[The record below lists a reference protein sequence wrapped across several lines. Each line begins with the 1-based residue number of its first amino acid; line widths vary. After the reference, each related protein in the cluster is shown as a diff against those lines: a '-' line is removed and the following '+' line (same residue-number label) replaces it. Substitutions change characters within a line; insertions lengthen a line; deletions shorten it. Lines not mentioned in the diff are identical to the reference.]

1 MIHINDIP
9 EKELAPGILSKLIHG
24 DKSSLSIVE
33 LKKGSVLPLHHHI
46 HEQITYIVEGELEM
60 MLGDDKHILT
70 AGTIHVI
77 PSKLPH
83 SAVALTDCMVL
94 DFFSPARDDYR

>member
-1 MIHINDIP
+1 MIHIKDIP
-9 EKELAPGILSKLIHG
+9 KKELAPGILSKLVHG

-33 LKKGSVLPLHHHI
+33 LSKGSVLPLHRHV

-60 MLGDDKHILT
+60 MLGDEKHILKE
-70 AGTIHVI
+70 GTVHVI
-77 PSKLPH
+77 PSNQPH
-83 SAVALTDCMVL
+83 SAVALTDCMVI

>member
-1 MIHINDIP
+1 MIHIKDIP
-9 EKELAPGILSKLIHG
+9 KKELAPGILSKLVHG

-33 LKKGSVLPLHHHI
+33 LSKGSVLPLHRHV

-60 MLGDDKHILT
+60 MLGDEKYILT
-70 AGTIHVI
+70 EGTVHVI
-77 PSKLPH
+77 PSNQLH
-83 SAVALTDCMVL
+83 GAVALTDCMVI